1 MIDHISL
8 RPIRPED
15 EPFLFGLYVI
25 TWEEGLESF
34 SWEGADKADEASLLR
49 LNFKAH
55 QHHYATI
62 SPKAEQMIILLD
74 GRPAG
79 SLIVIRAR
87 KEIRL
92 AEIVLVPEYRNRGI
106 GGALI
111 EELAGEAGK
120 SGLPLR
126 LHVAKFN
133 RAIRLY
139 RRLGFVLI
147 GDTGTHFFMGRGPKR
162 P

>member
-1 MIDHISL
+1 MTDDVTL
-8 RPIRPED
+8 RPARPED
-15 EPFLFGLYVI
+15 EPFLFSLYAGTRDDGLD
-25 TWEEGLESF
+25 SF
-34 SWEGADKADEASLLR
+34 DWDEADKAALLR
-49 LNFKAH
+49 LQFKAH

-62 SPKAEQMIILLD
+62 SPEAEQMIILLD
-74 GRPAG
+74 GRPVG

-92 AEIVLVPEYRNRGI
+92 AEIVLIPEYQNRGI
-106 GGALI
+106 GGSVI
-111 EELAGEAGK
+111 RSLAKEAEG

-147 GDTGTHFFMGRGPKR
+147 GDTGTHFFMERGPKG